1 MIRVAS
7 QLTFCSP
14 TQILRNA
21 VVEFNEQL
29 TITNLFSLDDGYVE
43 SAHTLFYDGII
54 SAEIISLKESTVNL
68 KELFSS
74 YNYID
79 FSQQPINIAASNK
92 PLILDFGSSSIVEI
106 NKKINQFA
114 VVLKAFSIMEIIAA
128 CCYFP
133 VKVLGEFNGLSVGG
147 RTGLVLWEGVDLVN
161 KQITEQTR
169 IRKIS

>member
-14 TQILRNA
+14 TQILRRS
-21 VVEFNEQL
+21 VVELDEHF
-29 TITNLFSLDDGYVE
+29 IIKRLFSIDDSCVE
-43 SAHTLFYDGII
+43 SAHTLFYDGIL
-54 SAEIISLKESTVNL
+54 SAEIISLKESVANL

-79 FSQQPINIAASNK
+79 FSTQPINIAASNK

-133 VKVLGEFNGLSVGG
+133 AKVLGEFNGLSVEG